1 MVVTNTET
9 FIWSNLL
16 SDVVSCSRIFT
27 NLPFNSTGRSLA
39 MEPNDGNLYVID
51 DDSQHILLVDVKRK
65 IVKTIMKPD
74 KNSTNVTNIKQ
85 ITIDL
90 REK

>member
-1 MVVTNTET
+1 
-9 FIWSNLL
+9 
-16 SDVVSCSRIFT
+16 
-27 NLPFNSTGRSLA
+27 

-90 REK
+90 REKWVAPLNVPCWHEMLKIFFDGVITR